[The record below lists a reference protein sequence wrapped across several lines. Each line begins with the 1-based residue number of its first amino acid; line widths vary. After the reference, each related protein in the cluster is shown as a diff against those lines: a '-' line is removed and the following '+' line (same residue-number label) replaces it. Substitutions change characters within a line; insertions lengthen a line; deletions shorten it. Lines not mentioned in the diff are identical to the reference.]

1 MARARFLLKH
11 AQKYNFEY
19 LSVMQ
24 KLLLP
29 TGITVH
35 DNHPACLLEIADKI
49 DAAGGPYQLTDM
61 VSVIIEASQPK
72 QIITVI
78 RALHED
84 SDVDIVRMTTEERG
98 SLLKVNINVVYCD
111 SIIGEVIIE
120 HGQEPAPMRGA

>member
-1 MARARFLLKH
+1 MIGGEHEETKLSELPDKIPKLDQLYFFERDRKTMPFELRNVLGRTDRLQKARFLLKH

-35 DNHPACLLEIADKI
+35 DNRPTGLEEIADKI
-49 DAAGGPYQLTDM
+49 DAAGGPYQVTDM

-72 QIITVI
+72 
-78 RALHED
+78 
-84 SDVDIVRMTTEERG
+84 
-98 SLLKVNINVVYCD
+98 
-111 SIIGEVIIE
+111 
-120 HGQEPAPMRGA
+120 